1 NGLQDLEDWLQTIQI
16 TAVNGKS
23 KRIWSIGKGLYDAMR
38 VLRYGVLFM
47 KRLCQ
52 PKTVLA
58 ARVVALES
66 QIDVLQERAELGGVK
81 RFQFSA
87 LMSCL
92 SSSLAPC

>member
-1 NGLQDLEDWLQTIQI
+1 
-16 TAVNGKS
+16 
-23 KRIWSIGKGLYDAMR
+23 
-38 VLRYGVLFM
+38 M

-81 RFQFSA
+81 RFQFNESFRI
-87 LMSCL
+87 LWVIL
-92 SSSLAPC
+92 SLVWARWLQFQC